1 MQILI
6 QYSYITAR
14 GFWCINNRQVAVSKA
29 TVDFQKQ
36 SLCQLED
43 FRRSESEHFPFKSLH
58 QSKKLFVT
66 ISLIYIYIYIYRER
80 EREKSAAFYWQRFLL
95 LIHKYQQTVDKF
107 LYINLTTRRAFTSN
121 KIHLCFNPL
130 KREEGT

>member
-29 TVDFQKQ
+29 TVDFQKH
-36 SLCQLED
+36 SLCQLENL
-43 FRRSESEHFPFKSLH
+43 RRSESEHFPFKSLH
-58 QSKKLFVT
+58 QLFVA
-66 ISLIYIYIYIYRER
+66 ISLIYI
-80 EREKSAAFYWQRFLL
+80 EKSAANDRQRFLL